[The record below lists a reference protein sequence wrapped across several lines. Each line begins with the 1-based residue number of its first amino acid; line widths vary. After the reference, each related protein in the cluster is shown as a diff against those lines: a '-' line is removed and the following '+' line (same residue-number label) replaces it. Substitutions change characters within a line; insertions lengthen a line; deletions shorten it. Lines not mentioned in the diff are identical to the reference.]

1 MSYCDLTDLKNYIPA
16 DVIKQLTDDGDT
28 DEIDIEK
35 VSLAISE
42 ADDLIDG
49 YLRGRYPV
57 PIQGTP
63 PSLITDVSIKLSTYF
78 LYKRSL
84 MLTLPDP
91 VKDDYQHGMMVLRDI
106 QKGRISPFP
115 ETQNPTWFVS
125 NHKQGEVTPVNL
137 ATNNFQDYLIRAI
150 PGTARPGT
158 AM

>member
-78 LYKRSL
+78 
-84 MLTLPDP
+84 
-91 VKDDYQHGMMVLRDI
+91 
-106 QKGRISPFP
+106 
-115 ETQNPTWFVS
+115 
-125 NHKQGEVTPVNL
+125 
-137 ATNNFQDYLIRAI
+137 
-150 PGTARPGT
+150 
-158 AM
+158 